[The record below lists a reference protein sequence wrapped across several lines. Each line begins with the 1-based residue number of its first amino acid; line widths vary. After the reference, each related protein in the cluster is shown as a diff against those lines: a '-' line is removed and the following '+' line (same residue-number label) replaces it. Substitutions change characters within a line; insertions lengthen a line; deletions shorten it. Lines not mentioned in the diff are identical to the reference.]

1 MVYISLIP
9 AIDYIRQA
17 CFHVNI
23 ETGDLIEVEGVYYI
37 SEKVIYDFIG
47 QINLN
52 KMKSVL
58 QLKSIT
64 LPE

>member
-9 AIDYIRQA
+9 AIEYIRYN

-23 ETGDLIEVEGVYYI
+23 ETGDLVEIEGVYYI
-37 SEKVIYDFIG
+37 SEKVIHDFIG

-64 LPE
+64 LP